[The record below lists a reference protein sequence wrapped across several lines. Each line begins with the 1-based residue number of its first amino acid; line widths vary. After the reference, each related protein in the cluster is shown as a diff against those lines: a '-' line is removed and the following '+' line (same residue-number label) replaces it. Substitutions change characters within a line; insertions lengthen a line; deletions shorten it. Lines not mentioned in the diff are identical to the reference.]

1 MDVISLLRTAK
12 SQSASDLHMVV
23 SNPPILRIHG
33 LLYPIPEIPPLTADD
48 IEEAFSWLTQEQ
60 ERESFYKHK
69 ELDFGC
75 TIPDIGRLRCNAS
88 KQQGTTA
95 LAIRLLPQNI
105 PDIDSLML
113 PEVCRDLARRP
124 RGMLIVSGPTGSGK
138 STTLAAMINYLNK
151 YEKRRIV
158 TIEDPVE
165 YIYPNLKCTISQRE
179 LGTDTWSFAD
189 ALKHVL
195 RQDPDVILVG
205 EMRDADTAAA
215 ALSIAET
222 GHLIL
227 TTGHAPSASQ
237 AIERVI
243 DLFPPHERHLAQS
256 RLASLLIG
264 VLCQCLIPKVDAKGR
279 VPAVEIM
286 LATSAVKNLIRD
298 GKIYQLPNL
307 IQTHTKEGMQ
317 LLDNALIDLFHD
329 KLITRESVFDF
340 CNDREQVERYIASDG
355 EQLDKPSE
363 EENEVFIP
371 ASAHSW
377 SPSTTREKQ
386 PLSPVPSTSTD
397 M

>member
-1 MDVISLLRTAK
+1 MDVISLLRPAK
-12 SQSASDLHMVV
+12 SREASDLHLVV
-23 SNPPILRIHG
+23 SNPPVLRIHG
-33 LLYPIPEIPPLTADD
+33 LLHPISEVPPLTADD
-48 IEEAFSWLTQEQ
+48 IEEALDWLTQEQ
-60 ERESFYKHK
+60 EKESFSKLK

-75 TIPDIGRLRCNAS
+75 TIPDIGRLRCNAA

-95 LAIRLLPQNI
+95 LAIRLLPQSI
-105 PDIDSLML
+105 PDIDELML
-113 PEVCRDLARRP
+113 PAVCRDLAQRP

-138 STTLAAMINYLNK
+138 STTLAAMINYLNNHS
-151 YEKRRIV
+151 KRRIV

-165 YIYPNLKCTISQRE
+165 YIYPNLQCTISQRE
-179 LGTDTWSFAD
+179 LGTDTLSFAD

-222 GHLIL
+222 GHLLL

-264 VLCQCLIPKVDAKGR
+264 VLCQTLVPRANKKGR
-279 VPAVEIM
+279 IPAVEIM
-286 LATSAVKNLIRD
+286 LANSAVRNLIRD

-307 IQTHTKEGMQ
+307 IQTHTREGMQ
-317 LLDNALIDLFHD
+317 LLDQALLDLHRE
-329 KLITRESVFDF
+329 KLITRESVFDL
-340 CNDREQVERYIASDG
+340 CNDREQVERHIATNG
-355 EQLDKPSE
+355 EQLEKKYADEHAFFTPESVPVWKPSTDQ
-363 EENEVFIP
+363 VKQTTSSIP
-371 ASAHSW
+371 
-377 SPSTTREKQ
+377 
-386 PLSPVPSTSTD
+386 
-397 M
+397 

>member
-1 MDVISLLRTAK
+1 MNILSLLHVAK
-12 SQSASDLHMVV
+12 SKSASDLHLIV
-23 SNPPILRIHG
+23 SNLPMLRIHG
-33 LLYPIPEIPPLTADD
+33 VLHPVSEAPMLTASD
-48 IEEAFSWLTQEQ
+48 IEDALDWLMTG
-60 ERESFYKHK
+60 RGNDDFDKFK

-95 LAIRLLPQNI
+95 LAIRLLPE
-105 PDIDSLML
+105 DILDINDLML
-113 PEVCRDLARRP
+113 PSICRDLVQRP
-124 RGMLIVSGPTGSGK
+124 RGMVIVSGPAGCGK
-138 STTLAAMINYLNK
+138 STTLAAMINYLNQ
-151 YEKRRIV
+151 YDNLRIIA
-158 TIEDPVE
+158 IEDPVE
-165 YIYPNLKCTISQRE
+165 YIYPNLNCIISQRE

-215 ALSIAET
+215 VLSIAET
-222 GHLIL
+222 GHLVL

-264 VLCQCLIPKVDAKGR
+264 VLCQTLVPRADKIGR
-279 VPAVEIM
+279 IPAVEIM
-286 LATSAVKNLIRD
+286 LANVAVKNLIRD

-307 IQTHTKEGMQ
+307 IQTHTQEGMQ
-317 LLDNALIDLFHD
+317 LLDQALIELYRD

-340 CNDREQVERYIASDG
+340 CNDYELVERLMSGESDKL
-355 EQLDKPSE
+355 EKLFTD
-363 EENEVFIP
+363 ENIIFTPKV
-371 ASAHSW
+371 
-377 SPSTTREKQ
+377 
-386 PLSPVPSTSTD
+386 
-397 M
+397 

>member
-1 MDVISLLRTAK
+1 MDILSFLRAAK
-12 SQSASDLHMVV
+12 SQGASDLHLVV
-23 SNPPILRIHG
+23 SNPPVMRIHG
-33 LLYPIPEIPPLTADD
+33 SLKPLSEMPPLTADD
-48 IEEAFSWLTQEQ
+48 IDRALDWLTQEK
-60 ERESFYKHK
+60 ERADFHQTK

-75 TIPDIGRLRCNAS
+75 TIPDIGRMRCNAA
-88 KQQGTTA
+88 KQQGTTT
-95 LAIRLLPQNI
+95 LAIRLLPQTI
-105 PDIDSLML
+105 PTIDTLLL
-113 PEVCRDLARRP
+113 PQVCRDLALKR

-138 STTLAAMINYLNK
+138 STTLAAMINFLNSH
-151 YEKRRIV
+151 ETRRIV

-179 LGTDTWSFAD
+179 LGTDTLSFAE

-205 EMRDADTAAA
+205 EMRDEETAAA

-256 RLASLLIG
+256 RLASLIIG
-264 VLCQCLIPKVDAKGR
+264 VLCQTLVPRSDGTGR

-286 LATSAVKNLIRD
+286 LATPAVRNLIRD

-307 IQTHTKEGMQ
+307 IHTHTREGMQ
-317 LLDNALIDLFHD
+317 LLDQALIALYQE
-329 KLITRESVFDF
+329 KLINRDTVLAF
-340 CNDREQVERYIASDG
+340 CNDSEQVERRIASKGGGQPD
-355 EQLDKPSE
+355 S
-363 EENEVFIP
+363 P
-371 ASAHSW
+371 ADNGIVVNSDAADSW
-377 SPSTTREKQ
+377 SPLTEQAQRM
-386 PLSPVPSTSTD
+386 TSYLNSR
-397 M
+397 